1 MSVFVVAGTLLSLA
15 ACFLLLHLNRH
26 VRKPGQTTGHS
37 YDGIEEYD
45 NPLPAWWYWSFVLTI
60 IYALGYLAYYPGLGN
75 FKGLGNWSQVSQ
87 LEKEQKLAE
96 EKYGSIFSAYGAM
109 PLDELAENSKAMKM
123 GRRLYANNCSACHGA
138 TGTGSFGFPNLTDEE
153 WMWGETNE
161 DIVTTITHGRNAAMI
176 AWKDIL
182 QPQGVVEV
190 AEYVSRMAGQEVDE
204 ELASKGKAHYQ
215 TYCVVC
221 HGANGKGQKSFGA
234 PDLTNEVW
242 LYGDSR
248 LRIQDVISNGR
259 NGVMPAFKNKLSG
272 DKIHIMAAYVKSLR
286 RDS

>member
-1 MSVFVVAGTLLSLA
+1 
-15 ACFLLLHLNRH
+15 
-26 VRKPGQTTGHS
+26 
-37 YDGIEEYD
+37 
-45 NPLPAWWYWSFVLTI
+45 
-60 IYALGYLAYYPGLGN
+60 
-75 FKGLGNWSQVSQ
+75 
-87 LEKEQKLAE
+87 
-96 EKYGSIFSAYGAM
+96 
-109 PLDELAENSKAMKM
+109 
-123 GRRLYANNCSACHGA
+123 
-138 TGTGSFGFPNLTDEE
+138 
-153 WMWGETNE
+153 
-161 DIVTTITHGRNAAMI
+161 MI

-182 QPQGVVEV
+182 QPQGVIEV